1 MCGLT
6 FRGWPGLMSTC
17 EPGSLLVSSDI
28 WRNQI
33 ISSNLFSRTTSVLYV
48 GKYNRS
54 RERSGNVL
62 ITKDLPELSSDSLIT
77 QYNVSLFVDPL
88 VEFDK

>member
-1 MCGLT
+1 MRRDRYWLVLT
-6 FRGWPGLMSTC
+6 FG
-17 EPGSLLVSSDI
+17 E
-28 WRNQI
+28 NQI

-62 ITKDLPELSSDSLIT
+62 IRKDRPELSSDSLIR
-77 QYNVSLFVDPL
+77 QYILSLFVDLL
-88 VEFDK
+88 VEFNELRCLEYTDI